1 MTLQFNSLLNEISGD
16 YDGVQFVMSVKV
28 IGDEE
33 PELYFHDENYYTL
46 DGDPKNIQPQKRLEL
61 KEFLAA
67 YIYGTQQYDSM
78 LRDWNIAYNA
88 AHQDYYDEY

>member
-1 MTLQFNSLLNEISGD
+1 MTLQFNTQLNEISGD

-46 DGDPKNIQPQKRLEL
+46 EGDPKNIQPQKRLEL
-61 KEFLAA
+61 KEAIA
-67 YIYGTQQYDSM
+67 EYIYESQEYQCM
-78 LRDWNIAYNA
+78 LRDWNIAQY
-88 AHQDYYDEY
+88 EYVNEY

>member
-1 MTLQFNSLLNEISGD
+1 MKLEFNTQLNEITGD
-16 YDGVQFVMSVKV
+16 YDGTQFVMSVKV

-46 DGDPKNIQPQKRLEL
+46 AGDPKNIQPQKRLEL
-61 KEFLAA
+61 KEKLAA

-78 LRDWNIAYNA
+78 LRDWNIAQYEYTN
-88 AHQDYYDEY
+88 DY